1 MKNCIACGALVP
13 LYNRYCYRCGVYL
26 PETLFGKE
34 QAEEEEKE
42 KKHNG
47 TRRPDNTSAVLTLQS
62 VEDLENVAKTY
73 GSSSLPPLVL
83 KLIDNALVTEAEVL
97 AVQEKYWKE
106 LYDADNKKSV

>member
-1 MKNCIACGALVP
+1 M
-13 LYNRYCYRCGVYL
+13 

-34 QAEEEEKE
+34 QAEEE
-42 KKHNG
+42 KKHDD
-47 TRRPDNTSAVLTLQS
+47 TRRPDNTSAVLTLRS

-83 KLIDNALVTEAEVL
+83 KLIDNALVAEAEVL

-106 LYDADNKKSV
+106 LYTNDH